1 MSQTKNQG
9 LSQNDREKIDEV
21 TRRFAE
27 RMLKGDVAGT
37 AQLYTTDAVLMP
49 PNHPNVSGQSAIADY
64 LGTFPKVARFSASND
79 DIDGCDDIAYVR
91 GRYEMTLEPEG
102 GEPINDRGAYLEIRR
117 RQDDGSWLITVD
129 MFNSDVEA

>member
-1 MSQTKNQG
+1 MSQPEKHE
-9 LSQNDREKIDEV
+9 LSQNDREKIDDV

-27 RMLKGDVAGT
+27 RMLKGDVVGT
-37 AQLYTTDAVLMP
+37 ARLYTPDAVLMP
-49 PNHPNVSGQSAIADY
+49 PNHPNVSGQSAISDY

-79 DIDGCDDIAYVR
+79 EIDGCGDIAYVR

-102 GEPINDRGAYLEIRR
+102 GEPFIDCGAYLEIRR
-117 RQDDGSWLITVD
+117 RQDDGSWLIAAD